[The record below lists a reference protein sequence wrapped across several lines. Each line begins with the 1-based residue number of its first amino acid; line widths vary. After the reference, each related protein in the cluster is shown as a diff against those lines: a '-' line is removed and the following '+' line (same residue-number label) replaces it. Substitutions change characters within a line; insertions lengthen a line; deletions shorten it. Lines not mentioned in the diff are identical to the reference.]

1 MRDYVMAGFD
11 ALAKERPFLAHRKF
25 ETALTLRF
33 LSATLLLYPIIDAAG
48 RGVDAT
54 HVVIFYTLLAAFSLT
69 LGIIL
74 TQTANS
80 VAIRHELTFG
90 KHKLRWVLPR
100 TILSG
105 LCLVFLPWFATEV
118 FLEGWL
124 GILSLLISYL
134 VTAMLIGSFYLPAL
148 DKLIRPQWEGD
159 EV

>member
-11 ALAKERPFLAHRKF
+11 ALARKKPLLASWKF
-25 ETALTLRF
+25 AVALTLRF
-33 LSATLLLYPIIDAAG
+33 LSAALLLYPAVDAAG

-54 HVVIFYTLLAAFSLT
+54 HVVIFYTLFAVFALSI
-69 LGIIL
+69 GVIL

-100 TILSG
+100 VMLSV
-105 LCLVFLPWFATEV
+105 LCLVLVWLGTKF

-134 VTAMLIGSFYLPAL
+134 VTIMLTVSFYLPAL
-148 DKLIRPQWEGD
+148 DRSIRPQWEGD